1 MPRRHARGAVLFAVV
16 ATVVAAVAVTAAG
29 REETYAIVGARVM
42 PVSGPVLDRATV
54 VMRGGLIESVGA
66 GITVP
71 PGARIIEGA
80 GLTLTPG
87 LIDGFGGVGLP
98 AASPRPSPG
107 AGAREGATSAAV
119 AAERLAF
126 ERVRVADA
134 LKARDN
140 GVTTALVIPS
150 EGVLPGRSVLLNLSG
165 DEAEAMVLR
174 QPAALHVHMATL
186 AGRYPNSLMG
196 TMALVRQSLLD
207 AGRYRDDWAAYEKAP
222 GGRRRPAY
230 DAALEAWSD
239 VTAGRLPLV
248 ITATRENDLRRALA
262 LADEFKVR
270 VIAAGAPH
278 AWRLAGELKARKLPL
293 LVSVNFDPPRAVTG
307 FAAAATDEEKE
318 RKDIENAE
326 RNPAAL
332 HEAGVPF
339 ALVSGHAPSFLA
351 GVRTAIARGLPAEAA
366 LRAVTL
372 GAAEVLGIADRT
384 GSLEPGKI
392 ANVVAWSGDPLAREA
407 KVKMVFADGQLYE
420 PDERPQPSP
429 TPAPGGE
436 GR

>member
-1 MPRRHARGAVLFAVV
+1 MTAPARVRWV
-16 ATVVAAVAVTAAG
+16 ALAAAAAG
-29 REETYAIVGARVM
+29 VLLAPFSWTAGRDETYAIVGARVM
-42 PVSGPVLDRATV
+42 PVSGPVLENGTV

-66 GITVP
+66 TVVVP
-71 PGARIIEGA
+71 SGARVLEGR

-87 LIDGFGGVGLP
+87 LIDGFGGMGLP
-98 AASPRPSPG
+98 AASPRPSPA
-107 AGAREGATSAAV
+107 AGAREAA
-119 AAERLAF
+119 APAGLAPERLAL

-134 LKARDN
+134 LKARDD
-140 GVTTALVIPS
+140 GVTTVLVVPP

-165 DEAEAMVLR
+165 DDAQGMVLR

-186 AGRYPNSLMG
+186 SGRYPNSLMG
-196 TMALVRQSLLD
+196 TMALVRQALLD
-207 AGRYRDDWAAYEKAP
+207 AVRYREEWAAYEKSPA
-222 GGRRRPAY
+222 GRRRPVY
-230 DAALEAWSD
+230 DASLEAWGE

-248 ITATRENDLRRALA
+248 VTASRENDLRRALA

-270 VIAAGAPH
+270 VIVAGAPH
-278 AWRLAGELKARKLPL
+278 AARLADQVKARKLPL
-293 LVSVNFDPPRAVTG
+293 LVSVNFDPPRAVSA
-307 FAAAATDEEKE
+307 FAAPDEEKE
-318 RKDIENAE
+318 RKDIEEAE

-332 HEAGVPF
+332 HAAGVPF

-351 GVRTAIARGLPAEAA
+351 GIRTAIARGLPPEAA

-407 KVKMVFADGQLYE
+407 KVEMVFADGALHE
-420 PDERPQPSP
+420 PDRRPPP
-429 TPAPGGE
+429 TPAPSE
-436 GR
+436 AER